1 MANESEKQI
10 VWLSIRQSAELKGVH
25 QNTIRNRIADKT
37 LPAMRLGRNI
47 IRINQADLDAIFT
60 PYRGGEFGIWSQL

>member
-1 MANESEKQI
+1 MANESEKPI

-60 PYRGGEFGIWSQL
+60 PYRGGEFGIWSQI